1 MELFETVI
9 LNNWFFGF
17 VAKKLG
23 ASSHKEHK
31 NKNRNADLIDN
42 MYM

>member
-9 LNNWFFGF
+9 LSNWTFGF

-31 NKNRNADLIDN
+31 NKNRNADWIDDI
-42 MYM
+42 YI